1 MSGCQ
6 GPDGSGRSS
15 RHGIFAEPP
24 SIAQINLIVWCV
36 LIFSVVRGCD
46 PTKEPPTPDI
56 MPRFAV
62 VLGQVVSASL
72 TSFTAGRTHKPSS
85 ELRAHAFQA
94 AVSKAREAGVHYVDK
109 HNAPEGIRSPPNL
122 RSSIRPRRNCGS
134 VESPIGS
141 TRQSPPWGRTCLCSA
156 QGG

>member
-6 GPDGSGRSS
+6 GSDGSGIGDHNASAFLRS
-15 RHGIFAEPP
+15 GLPLF
-24 SIAQINLIVWCV
+24 AQINLIVWCV

-72 TSFTAGRTHKPSS
+72 TSFTAGRA
-85 ELRAHAFQA
+85 LG
-94 AVSKAREAGVHYVDK
+94 REAND
-109 HNAPEGIRSPPNL
+109 
-122 RSSIRPRRNCGS
+122 
-134 VESPIGS
+134 
-141 TRQSPPWGRTCLCSA
+141 
-156 QGG
+156 